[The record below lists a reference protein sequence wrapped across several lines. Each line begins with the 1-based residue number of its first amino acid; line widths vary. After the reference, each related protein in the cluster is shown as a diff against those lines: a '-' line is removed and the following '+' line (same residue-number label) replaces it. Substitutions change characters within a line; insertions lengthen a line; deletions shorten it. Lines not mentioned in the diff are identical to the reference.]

1 MYNIDASRPIAAP
14 NGTADPS
21 LGTLPIK
28 TFSHALAGLS
38 NQVPM
43 LINDSRSNADYTS
56 FELAASRRL
65 ANRWMFQASFSATQ
79 LDVPFVTNSMI
90 TTGSACIGCVDLT
103 TFEPNAEIFASNQT
117 WDYLTRLSGYYQLPY
132 GVSAAVNYE
141 NRSNTRWARTQTF
154 ANVPEIG
161 TINLRVEPIGTRHLP
176 NTNLVNLR
184 FEKAIRGLAPDHK
197 LAVRAN
203 MYNALNANT
212 PLSVQQNTGAAFG
225 NVLTYVP
232 PRIIEFGL
240 VYSY

>member
-1 MYNIDASRPIAAP
+1 
-14 NGTADPS
+14 
-21 LGTLPIK
+21 
-28 TFSHALAGLS
+28 
-38 NQVPM
+38 
-43 LINDSRSNADYTS
+43 
-56 FELAASRRL
+56 
-65 ANRWMFQASFSATQ
+65 
-79 LDVPFVTNSMI
+79 
-90 TTGSACIGCVDLT
+90 
-103 TFEPNAEIFASNQT
+103 
-117 WDYLTRLSGYYQLPY
+117 
-132 GVSAAVNYE
+132 VSAAVNYE

-161 TINLRVEPIGTRHLP
+161 TINLRVEPIGTRHLS

-212 PLSVQQNTGAAFG
+212 TLSVQQNTGAAFG
-225 NVLTYVP
+225 NVLTYMP